1 MADINEVTILEEG
14 QVKITNLR
22 AVIGTKTYTMSN
34 ITSITRKKRETGYTA
49 SFWWGVFGVLFMIIS
64 GLDFDYLWIF
74 SINGLMCVLA
84 AVTVARNPKTVYIVK
99 IGSSS
104 GEKNVLES
112 YDREYIKRIVDA
124 MNEAIVR
131 RG

>member
-1 MADINEVTILEEG
+1 
-14 QVKITNLR
+14 
-22 AVIGTKTYTMSN
+22 
-34 ITSITRKKRETGYTA
+34 
-49 SFWWGVFGVLFMIIS
+49 MIIS

-131 RG
+131 RGKYYKPINYSKTTPLTTGSLCPSKGNGIYLVMRARA